1 MTSMNSDDNSPTFKL
16 KSILLIAT
24 QRLDS
29 QDVNIDR
36 MLIDIKNEFGK
47 KNINDVIEAI
57 RLGSLGKF
65 GVNYKLTTQVVC
77 YWIRCHLN
85 PKIDKL

>member
-1 MTSMNSDDNSPTFKL
+1 MTSTNLESNSPIFKL

-29 QDVNIDR
+29 QNVNIDR
-36 MLIDIKNEFGK
+36 MLIDIKSEFGSK
-47 KNINDVIEAI
+47 KIENVIEAI

>member
-1 MTSMNSDDNSPTFKL
+1 
-16 KSILLIAT
+16 
-24 QRLDS
+24 
-29 QDVNIDR
+29 
-36 MLIDIKNEFGK
+36 MLIDIKSEFGNK
-47 KNINDVIEAI
+47 KIENVIEAI